1 MMIKQSRLLPP
12 PRKLSEELADLH
24 IRAGDRAVPLREV
37 IFVLRN
43 RAYML
48 LIMLLALPF
57 IQPVP
62 LPGLSTPLGL
72 AIVLIALRLSL
83 GQRPWLP
90 MKIQRARLPA
100 GFFGKLISFT
110 SRLLRFLES
119 VLRPRWPAI
128 TGRAWFN
135 QVHAIVIL
143 VSALVLL
150 LPLPIP
156 LSNLLPAWAIFLL
169 ACGLLERDGL
179 FIGLGYFAF
188 AAGIAYFVLLGNIA
202 NEAFEH
208 AWEWL
213 RHRWAPA

>member
-1 MMIKQSRLLPP
+1 MIIPRSRPLPL
-12 PRKLSEELADLH
+12 PRKLSVELAELH
-24 IRAGDRAVPLREV
+24 ARAGDRAISLREV
-37 IFVLRN
+37 IFVLRH

-48 LIMLLALPF
+48 LIILLALPF

-90 MKIQRARLPA
+90 KRIQRAKLPA
-100 GFFGKLISFT
+100 GFFGKMMTLT
-110 SRLLRFLES
+110 ERLLRFLES
-119 VLRPRWPAI
+119 ILRPRWPAV
-128 TGRAWFN
+128 TGTGLLN
-135 QVHAIVIL
+135 QLHAIVIL
-143 VSALVLL
+143 ASALILL

-169 ACGLLERDGL
+169 ACGLLGRDGL
-179 FIGLGYFAF
+179 FIVLGYVAF
-188 AAGIAYFVLLGNIA
+188 AIGAAYFILLGNVA
-202 NEAFEH
+202 HEAFQH

-213 RHRWAPA
+213 RNKW

>member
-1 MMIKQSRLLPP
+1 MTSERPLTPPP
-12 PRKLSEELADLH
+12 PRKLSLELAELH
-24 IRAGDRAVPLREV
+24 ARAGDRAVPLREV
-37 IFVLRN
+37 IFVLRQ
-43 RAYML
+43 RAYLL
-48 LIMLLALPF
+48 LIVLLALPF

-90 MKIQRARLPA
+90 MKIQRAKLPA
-100 GFFGKLISFT
+100 GFFGKVLTIT
-110 SRLLRFLES
+110 QRLLRFLES
-119 VLRPRWPAI
+119 VLRPRWPAV
-128 TGRAWFN
+128 TGTPILN

-143 VSALVLL
+143 ASALILL

-179 FIGLGYFAF
+179 FIALGYVAF
-188 AAGIAYFVLLGNIA
+188 AIGAAYFFLLGTFA
-202 NEAFEH
+202 NEAFQH

-213 RHRWAPA
+213 QTKW

>member
-1 MMIKQSRLLPP
+1 MIVAKPHSLLP
-12 PRKLSEELADLH
+12 PRKLSVELAELH
-24 IRAGDRAVPLREV
+24 ARAGDRAVPLREV

-43 RAYML
+43 RAYLL
-48 LIMLLALPF
+48 LIVLLALPF

-90 MKIQRARLPA
+90 KRIQRAKLPA
-100 GFFGKLISFT
+100 GFFGKVIAFT
-110 SRLLRFLES
+110 ARLLRFLES

-128 TGRAWFN
+128 TGTGLLN
-135 QVHAIVIL
+135 QLHAIVIL
-143 VSALVLL
+143 VSASVLL

-179 FIGLGYFAF
+179 FIVLGYVAF
-188 AAGIAYFVLLGNIA
+188 ALGAAYFFLLGNFS
-202 NEAFEH
+202 NEAFQH

-213 RHRWAPA
+213 QSKR

>member
-1 MMIKQSRLLPP
+1 MTIARTHPLLPA
-12 PRKLSEELADLH
+12 RKLSVELAELH
-24 IRAGDRAVPLREV
+24 ARAGDRPVPLREV

-43 RAYML
+43 RAYLL
-48 LIMLLALPF
+48 LIILLALPF

-90 MKIQRARLPA
+90 MRIQRAKLPA
-100 GFFGKLISFT
+100 GFFGKVLTFT
-110 SRLLRFLES
+110 AKLLRYLES

-128 TGRAWFN
+128 TGTALIN
-135 QVHAIVIL
+135 QLHAIVIL
-143 VSALVLL
+143 TSAAILL

-156 LSNLLPAWAIFLL
+156 LSNLLPAWAIFLI
-169 ACGLLERDGL
+169 ASGLLERDGL
-179 FIGLGYFAF
+179 FIVLGYVAF
-188 AAGIAYFVLLGNIA
+188 FIGALYFFLLGSFA
-202 NEAFEH
+202 NEAFQQ

-213 RHRWAPA
+213 QSKW

>member
-1 MMIKQSRLLPP
+1 MTSERPLPPPP
-12 PRKLSEELADLH
+12 PRKLSLELAELH
-24 IRAGDRAVPLREV
+24 ARAGDRAVPLREV
-37 IFVLRN
+37 IFVLRQ
-43 RAYML
+43 RAYLL
-48 LIMLLALPF
+48 LIVLLALPF

-90 MKIQRARLPA
+90 MKIQRAKLPA
-100 GFFGKLISFT
+100 GFFGKVLTIT
-110 SRLLRFLES
+110 QRLLRFLES
-119 VLRPRWPAI
+119 VLRPRWPAV
-128 TGRAWFN
+128 TGTALLN

-143 VSALVLL
+143 ASALILL

-179 FIGLGYFAF
+179 FIALGYVAF
-188 AAGIAYFVLLGNIA
+188 AIGAAYFFLLGTFA
-202 NEAFEH
+202 NEAFQH

-213 RHRWAPA
+213 QTKW

>member
-1 MMIKQSRLLPP
+1 MTALRLRPLPP
-12 PRKLSEELADLH
+12 PRRLSEELADLH
-24 IRAGDRAVPLREV
+24 ARAGDRAVPLREV

-43 RAYML
+43 RAYLL
-48 LIMLLALPF
+48 LIILLALPF

-90 MKIQRARLPA
+90 MRIQRAKLPA
-100 GFFGKLISFT
+100 GFFGKILT
-110 SRLLRFLES
+110 VTERLLRFLES
-119 VLRPRWPAI
+119 VLRPRWPAV
-128 TGRAWFN
+128 TGTALLN
-135 QVHAIVIL
+135 QLHAIVIL
-143 VSALVLL
+143 ASASILL

-179 FIGLGYFAF
+179 FIVLGYLAF
-188 AAGIAYFVLLGNIA
+188 AVGAAYFVLLGNIA
-202 NEAFEH
+202 NEAFQH

-213 RHRWAPA
+213 QSKW